1 MKWLNNINPFYWKRK
16 ALCLQ
21 DHLDNVAGVRLKQEE
36 KIIALTTKW
45 HKAVEQVHNLECE
58 LEKAK
63 ALNNK
68 WFTTV
73 VGLEP
78 FSGILM
84 NQALRGKELMLY
96 PIIAKWDEVADEEF
110 DDNNA

>member
-16 ALCLQ
+16 AQCLQ
-21 DHLDNVAGVRLKQEE
+21 DHLDNVAGVRLQQEQ
-36 KIIALTTKW
+36 KIIAVTTKW

-63 ALNNK
+63 ALNEK

-73 VGLEP
+73 VGFEP

-84 NQALRGKELMLY
+84 NQALRGKEIMLD
-96 PIIAKWDEVADEEF
+96 PIIARLSEVASESF